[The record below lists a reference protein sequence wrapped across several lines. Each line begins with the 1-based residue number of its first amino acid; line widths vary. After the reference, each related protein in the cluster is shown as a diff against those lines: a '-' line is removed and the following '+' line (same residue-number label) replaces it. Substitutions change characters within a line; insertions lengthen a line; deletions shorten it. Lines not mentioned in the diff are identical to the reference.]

1 MIARTCGCHAFPL
14 PEEELKVFKASLEAP
29 ESFFIPEDVYAFCKQ
44 AVVKK
49 QKYYEDWKTL
59 VETTKKTS
67 PDKIKLL
74 KSYMVGKP
82 ANYEKLI
89 KELLAEP
96 DLAGRDIS
104 HLVLN
109 KLAPSLLEK
118 QFHGYYEKADRMKG
132 KTGEI
137 MLSLLERRLDNV
149 VYRLGLGASR
159 AMARQIVNHT
169 HILVNGKKVNIPSY
183 QVKVGD
189 VISVKEKSASS
200 ELFAAVKGA
209 RVIVPKWLEFD
220 ATKLTG
226 KVIALP
232 ARDDIDLTIAENRII
247 ELYSK

>member
-1 MIARTCGCHAFPL
+1 MAKYINADCRLCRREGTKLF
-14 PEEELKVFKASLEAP
+14 LKGERCTSKKCALENRVGAP
-29 ESFFIPEDVYAFCKQ
+29 GVHPTTRKKPSEYLLQLRE
-44 AVVKK
+44 K
-49 QKYYEDWKTL
+49 QKVKRAY
-59 VETTKKTS
+59 
-67 PDKIKLL
+67 
-74 KSYMVGKP
+74 G
-82 ANYEKLI
+82 
-89 KELLAEP
+89 
-96 DLAGRDIS
+96 
-104 HLVLN
+104 
-109 KLAPSLLEK
+109 LLEK
-118 QFHGYYEKADRMKG
+118 QFRGYYEEAARQKG
-132 KTGEI
+132 KTGET

-159 AMARQIVNHT
+159 DQARQIVNHT
-169 HILVNGKKVNIPSY
+169 HILVNGKMVNIPSY
-183 QVKVGD
+183 QIKVGD